1 MNKTRYILIGIL
13 LLISTFTIAEKLFT
27 PEQLREDL
35 DFLVSKIVE
44 EYYNPWLKVDKDVFW
59 NLVEEKRAQLSQ
71 NLAWWGSYNGDK
83 K

>member
-1 MNKTRYILIGIL
+1 MNKMKFILIVIL

-44 EYYNPWLKVDKDVFW
+44 EFYNP
-59 NLVEEKRAQLSQ
+59 
-71 NLAWWGSYNGDK
+71 
-83 K
+83 